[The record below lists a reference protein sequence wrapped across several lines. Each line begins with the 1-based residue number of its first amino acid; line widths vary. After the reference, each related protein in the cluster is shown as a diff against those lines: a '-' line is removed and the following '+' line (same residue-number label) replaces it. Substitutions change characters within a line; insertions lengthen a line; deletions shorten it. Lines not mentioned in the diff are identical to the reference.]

1 MIKMYLV
8 LTFLFHEEG
17 GLHSSHRV
25 VHYTLVL
32 TKGAGVS
39 CCHSDHKLSITS
51 CGDDSAI
58 LDP

>member
-32 TKGAGVS
+32 TKGAGVI
-39 CCHSDHKLSITS
+39 CCHSDHKLFITS
-51 CGDDSAI
+51 F
-58 LDP
+58 